1 MGKIL
6 EGLETPPGAPGR
18 EGRGMTE
25 QRGSYMPV
33 VWGQQDWGSTN
44 PASHPKQEVGD
55 GLR

>member
-25 QRGSYMPV
+25 ETGSFMPV